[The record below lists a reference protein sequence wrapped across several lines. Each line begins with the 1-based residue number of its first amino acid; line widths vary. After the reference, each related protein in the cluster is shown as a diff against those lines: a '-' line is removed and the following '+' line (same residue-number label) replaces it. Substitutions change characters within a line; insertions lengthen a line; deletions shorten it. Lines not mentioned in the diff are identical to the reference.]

1 MEMMVNLGKDSYPII
16 IERGILD
23 HCRES
28 IAKVAQDCKVVIIS
42 DDNVYPHYGPRLEA
56 QLQEGYQ
63 VHSIVLPHG
72 EKTKSYENLLPLYD
86 QLLDLKI
93 TRTDL
98 IIALGGG
105 VIGDLT
111 GFVAASYL
119 RGIRF
124 IQIPTSL
131 LAQVDSSV
139 GGKVAVDLPKGKNLV
154 GAFYQPSLV
163 LIDPNTL
170 DTLDQH
176 FIRDGMGE
184 VIKYGCIKDPVLF
197 DMLEQAGSFAK
208 LKENISQVI
217 EICVN
222 IKRVVVENDQYDFG
236 ERILLNFGH
245 TLAHAIEA
253 YHNFETYSHGEAVAI
268 GMYQIT
274 RLAVKKGQ
282 CSKIAMERIK
292 DILISYGLPYE
303 TRLKM
308 GDLTSF
314 LKFDKKNLDNGLK
327 IVLIDDIGSSFV
339 YKTTNDYFLE
349 SETC

>member
-1 MEMMVNLGKDSYPII
+1 MEMIVDLGKDSYPIV
-16 IERGILD
+16 IEKGVLD
-23 HCRES
+23 NCLEQIGRV
-28 IAKVAQDCKVVIIS
+28 AKNCKIVIIS
-42 DDNVYPHYGPRLEA
+42 DDNVYPHYGPRIEK
-56 QLQEGYQ
+56 QLQDHYQ
-63 VHSIVLPHG
+63 VNSIVLPHG
-72 EKTKSYENLLPLYD
+72 EKTKSYDNLLPIYN
-86 QLLDLKI
+86 QLLDLNV

-119 RGIRF
+119 RGVKF
-124 IQIPTSL
+124 VQIPTSL

-163 LIDPNTL
+163 LIDPETL
-170 DTLDQH
+170 DTLDDH
-176 FIRDGMGE
+176 FIKDGMGE
-184 VIKYGCIKDPVLF
+184 VIKYGCIKDATLF
-197 DMLEQAGSFAK
+197 EMLEKAGNFAK
-208 LKENISQVI
+208 LKENIAKVI

-245 TLAHAIEA
+245 TLAHALEA
-253 YHNFETYSHGEAVAI
+253 HYNFETYSHGEAVAI

-274 RLAVKKGQ
+274 RLGEKRGQ
-282 CSKIAMERIK
+282 CPKGTAQAIK
-292 DILISYGLPYE
+292 DILISYGLPYQ
-303 TRLKM
+303 TGLKM
-308 GDLTSF
+308 DVLTPY

-327 IVLIDDIGSSFV
+327 IVLIDEIGSSFV
-339 YKTTNDYFLE
+339 YKTDSEYFTE

>member
-1 MEMMVNLGKDSYPII
+1 MEMIVNLGKDSYPIV
-16 IERGILD
+16 IEKGVLD
-23 HCRES
+23 NCLGH
-28 IAKVAQDCKVVIIS
+28 IARVEKNCKVVIIS
-42 DDNVYPHYGPRLEA
+42 DDNVYPHYGPKLES
-56 QLQEGYQ
+56 QLKDHYQ
-63 VHSIVLPHG
+63 VESIVLPHG
-72 EKTKSYENLLPLYD
+72 EKTKAYDNLLPIYN

-105 VIGDLT
+105 VIGDLA

-119 RGIRF
+119 RGVKF

-154 GAFYQPSLV
+154 GAFNQPSLV

-170 DTLDQH
+170 DTLDDH
-176 FIRDGMGE
+176 FIKDGMGE
-184 VIKYGCIKDPVLF
+184 VIKYGCIKDAALF
-197 DMLEQAGSFAK
+197 ELLEKAGTFAN
-208 LKENISQVI
+208 LKENIAKVI

-245 TLAHAIEA
+245 SLAHALEA
-253 YHNFETYSHGEAVAI
+253 HCNFETYSHGEAVAI

-274 RLAVKKGQ
+274 RLAEKNGQ
-282 CSKIAMERIK
+282 CPEGTANRIK
-292 DILISYGLPYE
+292 EILISYGLPYRTGLE
-303 TRLKM
+303 MSVLKPY
-308 GDLTSF
+308 

-327 IVLIDDIGSSFV
+327 IVLIDKIGSSFV
-339 YKTTNDYFLE
+339 YKTDSEYFTE